1 MKSLSLWQ
9 LKELVKQKYSLIK
22 ALQKVN
28 PEGNYQVGQ
37 TCFCPF
43 HDNQN
48 TPSASIYDDD
58 KGQTLYCFSEQKL
71 YTVNDVFT
79 KLMNRDIYE
88 VGNSIWKQMS
98 DEEQYEWLIKNSS
111 DQTAEAFSRPTPKEL
126 SPEAKKSIELF
137 KNKKIKL
144 DTLLEKLI
152 EVK

>member
-1 MKSLSLWQ
+1 MAKLSLRQ

-22 ALQKVN
+22 ALQKLN
-28 PEGNYQVGQ
+28 PDGYYQVGQ

-48 TPSASIYDDD
+48 TPSASIYDDE

-79 KLMNRDIYE
+79 KLMNYDIYE
-88 VGNSIWKQMS
+88 VGNNIWNSMS
-98 DEEQYEWLIKNSS
+98 DEEQYEWLTKNSDDS
-111 DQTAEAFSRPTPKEL
+111 VAEAFNRPPEKEMSL
-126 SPEAKKSIELF
+126 EAKKSIELF
-137 KNKKIKL
+137 KSKKIRL